1 MPNLLISYLYV
12 KDIINLY
19 HVSKIYRQTILKRF
33 SQIYNISTG
42 FCSADQWHSLIQK
55 FCYYLIEDLLCQEC
69 FDENFLNYFDFDE
82 NYSGLLKEFWHL
94 SLFSVFL
101 HFLTCIKSCENM
113 WNIPVYC
120 KLCSR
125 VPDHTFVSCN
135 CYGKLLIT
143 FGSSELDLTTD
154 HRIDLDVFL
163 SNADVNLRSYTKDN
177 GKCCFF
183 QLFEYAE
190 DVFCAFSSI
199 LLRVYLNITYV
210 TKKLLKLLLSMV
222 IFYFRNFGMKLT
234 LTIFM
239 NSLIC
244 LTQLI

>member
-1 MPNLLISYLYV
+1 M
-12 KDIINLY
+12 
-19 HVSKIYRQTILKRF
+19 
-33 SQIYNISTG
+33 
-42 FCSADQWHSLIQK
+42 LIQK
-55 FCYYLIEDLLCQEC
+55 FCFYLIEDLLCQQY
-69 FDENFLNYFDFDE
+69 FDQNFFNYHFDFDE
-82 NYSGLLKEFWHL
+82 NYSGLLKEFRHL
-94 SLFSVFL
+94 SLFSICL
-101 HFLTCIKSCENM
+101 HFLRCIKSCDM
-113 WNIPVYC
+113 WNIPYC

-125 VPDHTFVSCN
+125 VSDYTFAPCN
-135 CYGKLLIT
+135 SYDNLLIT
-143 FGSSELDLTTD
+143 FGSSVLDLTAD

>member
-1 MPNLLISYLYV
+1 
-12 KDIINLY
+12 
-19 HVSKIYRQTILKRF
+19 
-33 SQIYNISTG
+33 
-42 FCSADQWHSLIQK
+42 
-55 FCYYLIEDLLCQEC
+55 
-69 FDENFLNYFDFDE
+69 
-82 NYSGLLKEFWHL
+82 
-94 SLFSVFL
+94 
-101 HFLTCIKSCENM
+101 M
-113 WNIPVYC
+113 WNIPYC

-125 VPDHTFVSCN
+125 ISDYTFVPCN
-135 CYGKLLIT
+135 SYSNLLIT
-143 FGSSELDLTTD
+143 FGSSVLDLTAD